1 MTGLSAPLCGMLW
14 MLAQTTCMVAMMAA
28 ARHLSIGGMPTHEV
42 AFFRGFFGLL
52 VMLPWLVAIL
62 RRDSHI
68 LHPPDWKLV
77 WFRNTMS
84 VVGILFWFMALGGI
98 PISDVVAVQFTHP
111 LFVVIG
117 AVLILRERV
126 GLWRW
131 SAVAIGA
138 VGALIIIRPGY
149 SPADPLVYAVLFSAM
164 MNGGVQLITKH
175 ISGRVS
181 GAVMVFYMNLL
192 IMPVTL
198 PFAWRDWV
206 WPSPGELPWVL
217 AVGLF
222 GTLAHVFLARAMKTA
237 DASLVGP
244 VDFIRLPIASLFGWI
259 LFSEFSDLPTWIGAL
274 IIVAAA
280 IFIAQRE
287 ARLASHKS
295 LHST

>member
-84 VVGILFWFMALGGI
+84 VVGMLFWFMALGGI

-149 SPADPLVYAVLFSAM
+149 SPTDPLVYAVLFSTM
-164 MNGGVQLITKH
+164 MNGGVQHVIKH

>member
-84 VVGILFWFMALGGI
+84 VVGMLFWFMALGGI

-149 SPADPLVYAVLFSAM
+149 SPAEPLVYAVLFSAM
-164 MNGGVQLITKH
+164 MNGGVQLVTKH

-198 PFAWRDWV
+198 PFAWCDWV

>member
-84 VVGILFWFMALGGI
+84 VVGMLFWFMALGGI

-164 MNGGVQLITKH
+164 MNGGVQLVTKH

-198 PFAWRDWV
+198 PFAWCDWV

>member
-1 MTGLSAPLCGMLW
+1 MTGLSAPVRGMLW

-28 ARHLSIGGMPTHEV
+28 ARQLSFQGMPTHEV

-52 VMLPWLVAIL
+52 VMLPWLAATL
-62 RRDSHI
+62 RTEPHI
-68 LHPPDWKLV
+68 LFPPDWKLLL
-77 WFRNTMS
+77 FRNILS
-84 VVGILFWFMALGGI
+84 VVGILFWFAALGGI

-117 AVLILRERV
+117 AALILRERV

-138 VGALIIIRPGY
+138 AGALIIIRPGY
-149 SPADPLVYAVLFSAM
+149 LPADPLVYAVLFSAM
-164 MNGGVQLITKH
+164 MNGGVQLVTKH

-192 IMPVTL
+192 ILPVCL
-198 PFAWRDWV
+198 PFAWSDWV
-206 WPSPGELPWVL
+206 WPSARDLPWVL

-222 GTLAHVFLARAMKTA
+222 GTLAHVFLARAMKVA

-244 VDFIRLPIASLFGWI
+244 VDFMRLPIASLFGWV
-259 LFSEFSDLPTWIGAL
+259 LFAEYSDLPTWVGAS

-280 IFIAQRE
+280 LVIARRE
-287 ARLASHKS
+287 ALRATNK
-295 LHST
+295 

>member
-1 MTGLSAPLCGMLW
+1 MTGLSAPLRGMLW

-84 VVGILFWFMALGGI
+84 VVGMLFWFMALGGI

-164 MNGGVQLITKH
+164 MNGGVQLVTKH

-198 PFAWRDWV
+198 LFAWRDWV

-274 IIVAAA
+274 TIVAAA
-280 IFIAQRE
+280 IFIARRE

>member
-1 MTGLSAPLCGMLW
+1 
-14 MLAQTTCMVAMMAA
+14 
-28 ARHLSIGGMPTHEV
+28 
-42 AFFRGFFGLL
+42 
-52 VMLPWLVAIL
+52 
-62 RRDSHI
+62 
-68 LHPPDWKLV
+68 
-77 WFRNTMS
+77 
-84 VVGILFWFMALGGI
+84 
-98 PISDVVAVQFTHP
+98 
-111 LFVVIG
+111 VIG

-149 SPADPLVYAVLFSAM
+149 SAADPLVYAVLFSAM
-164 MNGGVQLITKH
+164 MNGGVQLVTKH

-181 GAVMVFYMNLL
+181 GAVMAFYMNLL

-198 PFAWRDWV
+198 LFAWRDWV

-222 GTLAHVFLARAMKTA
+222 GTLAHVFPARAMKTA

-274 IIVAAA
+274 TIVAAA
-280 IFIAQRE
+280 IFIARRE
-287 ARLASHKS
+287 ARLASHKW
-295 LHST
+295 LHYT

>member
-1 MTGLSAPLCGMLW
+1 MTGLSAPLRGMLW

-84 VVGILFWFMALGGI
+84 VVGMLFWFMALGGI

-164 MNGGVQLITKH
+164 MNGGVQLVTKH

-181 GAVMVFYMNLL
+181 GAVMAFYMNLL

-198 PFAWRDWV
+198 LFAWRDWV

-274 IIVAAA
+274 TIVAAA
-280 IFIAQRE
+280 IFIARRE
-287 ARLASHKS
+287 ARLASHKW
-295 LHST
+295 LHYT

>member
-1 MTGLSAPLCGMLW
+1 MTGLTAPVRGMLW

-28 ARHLSIGGMPTHEV
+28 TRKLSLGGMPTYEV

-52 VMLPWLVAIL
+52 VMLPWLVVTL
-62 RRDSHI
+62 RTEPHI
-68 LHPPDWKLV
+68 LHPPEWKLV
-77 WFRNTMS
+77 WFRNILS
-84 VVGILFWFMALGGI
+84 VVGILFWFAALGGI

-117 AVLILRERV
+117 AALILRERV

-149 SPADPLVYAVLFSAM
+149 LPADPLVYAVLFSAM

-192 IMPVTL
+192 ILPVGL
-198 PFAWRDWV
+198 PFARSDWV
-206 WPSPGELPWVL
+206 WPSLGDLPWVL

-222 GTLAHVFLARAMKTA
+222 GTLAHVFLARAMKAA

-244 VDFIRLPIASLFGWI
+244 VDFIRLPIATLFGWV
-259 LFSEFSDLPTWIGAL
+259 LFAEYSDLPTWIGAV
-274 IIVAAA
+274 IIIAAA
-280 IFIAQRE
+280 IVIARRE
-287 ARLASHKS
+287 ARLAARG
-295 LHST
+295 

>member
-1 MTGLSAPLCGMLW
+1 MTGLSAPLRGMLW

-84 VVGILFWFMALGGI
+84 VVGMLFWFMALGGI

-117 AVLILRERV
+117 AALILRERV

-149 SPADPLVYAVLFSAM
+149 SPAEPLVYAVLFSAM
-164 MNGGVQLITKH
+164 MNGGVQLVTKH

-198 PFAWRDWV
+198 PFAWCDWV

-259 LFSEFSDLPTWIGAL
+259 LFSEFSDFPTWIGAL

>member
-1 MTGLSAPLCGMLW
+1 MLW

-28 ARHLSIGGMPTHEV
+28 TRKLSLGGMPTHEV

-52 VMLPWLVAIL
+52 VMLPWLVATL
-62 RRDSHI
+62 RTEPHI

-77 WFRNTMS
+77 WFRNTLS
-84 VVGILFWFMALGGI
+84 VVGILFWFAALGGI

-117 AVLILRERV
+117 AALILHERV
-126 GLWRW
+126 GIWRW

-138 VGALIIIRPGY
+138 IGALIIIRPGY
-149 SPADPLVYAVLFSAM
+149 LPANPLVYAVLFSAM
-164 MNGGVQLITKH
+164 MNGGVQLVTKH

-192 IMPVTL
+192 ILPVCL
-198 PFAWRDWV
+198 PFAWADWV
-206 WPSPGELPWVL
+206 WPSLGDLPWVL

-222 GTLAHVFLARAMKTA
+222 GTLAHIFLARAMKAA

-244 VDFIRLPIASLFGWI
+244 VDFFRLPIATLFGWV
-259 LFSEFSDLPTWIGAL
+259 LFAEYSDLPTWIGAV
-274 IIVAAA
+274 IIVVAA
-280 IFIAQRE
+280 IVIARRE
-287 ARLASHKS
+287 ARLTARG
-295 LHST
+295 

>member
-1 MTGLSAPLCGMLW
+1 MLW

-52 VMLPWLVAIL
+52 VMLPWLVATL
-62 RRDSHI
+62 RHDPHI

-77 WFRNTMS
+77 WFRNTMA
-84 VVGILFWFMALGGI
+84 VVGILFWCMALGGI
-98 PISDVVAVQFTHP
+98 PSSDVVAVQFTHP

-117 AVLILRERV
+117 AALILRERV

-131 SAVAIGA
+131 SAVAVGA
-138 VGALIIIRPGY
+138 VGVLIIIRPGY
-149 SPADPLVYAVLFSAM
+149 LPADPLVYAVLFSAM

-206 WPSPGELPWVL
+206 WPAPGELPWVL

-222 GTLAHVFLARAMKTA
+222 GTLAHVFLARAMRTA

-259 LFSEFSDLPTWIGAL
+259 LFSEFSDLSTWIGAL

-280 IFIAQRE
+280 IVIARRE
-287 ARLASHKS
+287 ARLAAHKFS
-295 LHST
+295 HST

>member
-1 MTGLSAPLCGMLW
+1 MNGLSAPVRAMLW

-28 ARHLSIGGMPTHEV
+28 TRKLSLGGMPTHEV

-52 VMLPWLVAIL
+52 VMLPWLVATL
-62 RRDSHI
+62 RTEPHI
-68 LHPPDWKLV
+68 LHPPEWKLV
-77 WFRNTMS
+77 WARNTLS
-84 VVGILFWFMALGGI
+84 VVGILFWFAALGGI

-117 AVLILRERV
+117 AALILHERV
-126 GLWRW
+126 GAWRW

-149 SPADPLVYAVLFSAM
+149 LPTNPLVYAVLFSAM

-192 IMPVTL
+192 ILPVCL
-198 PFAWRDWV
+198 PFAWSDWV
-206 WPSPGELPWVL
+206 WPSLGDLPWVL

-222 GTLAHVFLARAMKTA
+222 GTLAHVFLARAMKVA

-244 VDFIRLPIASLFGWI
+244 VDFMRLPIAALFGWV
-259 LFSEFSDLPTWIGAL
+259 LFAEYSDLPTWSGAV
-274 IIVAAA
+274 IIVVAA
-280 IFIAQRE
+280 IVIARRE
-287 ARLASHKS
+287 ARLAANK
-295 LHST
+295 

>member
-1 MTGLSAPLCGMLW
+1 MLW

-84 VVGILFWFMALGGI
+84 VVGMLFWFMALGGI

-164 MNGGVQLITKH
+164 MNGGVQLVTKH

-181 GAVMVFYMNLL
+181 GAVMAFYMNLL

-198 PFAWRDWV
+198 LFAWRDWV

-222 GTLAHVFLARAMKTA
+222 GTLAHVFPARAMKTA

>member
-84 VVGILFWFMALGGI
+84 VVGMLFWFMALGGI

-164 MNGGVQLITKH
+164 MNGGVQLVTKH

-222 GTLAHVFLARAMKTA
+222 GTLAHVFPARAMKTA

>member
-1 MTGLSAPLCGMLW
+1 MLW

-84 VVGILFWFMALGGI
+84 VVGMLFWFMALGGI

-149 SPADPLVYAVLFSAM
+149 SAADPLVYAVLFSAM
-164 MNGGVQLITKH
+164 MNGGVQLVTKH

-198 PFAWRDWV
+198 PFAWCDWV

-274 IIVAAA
+274 TIVAAA
-280 IFIAQRE
+280 IFIARRE
-287 ARLASHKS
+287 ARLASHKW
-295 LHST
+295 LHYT